1 VAIGKK
7 ANLLM
12 LARPPDA
19 QKPSPALSFQNTE
32 QGFFAFQFDGGKSK
46 RARNSSSA
54 SSSVFARTTA
64 ARRYGFAGVAAG
76 AGAAAAAGGAAA
88 PPSFGV
94 AR

>member
-46 RARNSSSA
+46 RARNSSS
-54 SSSVFARTTA
+54 VFARTTA
-64 ARRYGFAGVAAG
+64 ERRYGFAGVAAG